1 MCRFLAYLG
10 PDVSLESLL
19 LAPPWSLLRQS
30 YEPRFMKR
38 GRVNADGFG
47 AGWYDFGVREE
58 PALYRRAT
66 PIWSDRTFASIAGL
80 AHSGAILA
88 AVRNATAPSATEES
102 NTAPYVSGRWL
113 FAHNGEVAG
122 FASGGR
128 RMLLAGVSDRRAAEI
143 AGSTDSEVLFAMV
156 LDRIDAGEAP
166 AIALSGVVGA
176 VMGSTGGRLN
186 MVLTDGHSI
195 AATACGDS
203 LYVHEEAPGVVVA
216 SEPYDDRAGWREV
229 PDGSVI
235 EAREHAI
242 PGELRIG
249 GMSR

>member
-30 YEPRFMKR
+30 YEPRFMKH

-88 AVRNATAPSATEES
+88 AVRNATVPSPTEES
-102 NTAPYVSGRWL
+102 NTPPYASGRWL
-113 FAHNGEVAG
+113 FAHNGEVTG
-122 FASGGR
+122 FTSAGR
-128 RMLLAGVSDRRAAEI
+128 RLLLQAISDRRAAEI
-143 AGSTDSEVLFAMV
+143 GGSADSEVLFAMV
-156 LDRIDAGEAP
+156 LDRIAAGAAP
-166 AIALSGVVGA
+166 AAALSRVVGA
-176 VMGSTGGRLN
+176 VSRP
-186 MVLTDGHSI
+186 S
-195 AATACGDS
+195 
-203 LYVHEEAPGVVVA
+203 
-216 SEPYDDRAGWREV
+216 GWRL
-229 PDGSVI
+229 DLGQT
-235 EAREHAI
+235 ARRTI
-242 PGELRIG
+242 PAPRRGVYVYPQELPAG
-249 GMSR
+249 

>member
-66 PIWSDRTFASIAGL
+66 PS
-80 AHSGAILA
+80 
-88 AVRNATAPSATEES
+88 PTEES
-102 NTAPYVSGRWL
+102 NTPPYASGRWL

-128 RMLLAGVSDRRAAEI
+128 RMLLAGVSDLRAAEI
-143 AGSTDSEVLFAMV
+143 AGS
-156 LDRIDAGEAP
+156 
-166 AIALSGVVGA
+166 
-176 VMGSTGGRLN
+176 
-186 MVLTDGHSI
+186 
-195 AATACGDS
+195 
-203 LYVHEEAPGVVVA
+203 
-216 SEPYDDRAGWREV
+216 
-229 PDGSVI
+229 
-235 EAREHAI
+235 
-242 PGELRIG
+242 
-249 GMSR
+249 

>member
-1 MCRFLAYLG
+1 MCRLLAYLG

-30 YEPRFMKR
+30 YEPRFMRR

-47 AGWYDFGVREE
+47 AGWYDFGVRAE

-66 PIWSDRTFASIAGL
+66 PMWSDRTFASMAGL

-88 AVRNATAPSATEES
+88 AVRNATAPSPTEES
-102 NTAPYVSGRWL
+102 NTPPFTSGRWL

-122 FASGGR
+122 FARGGR
-128 RMLLAGVSDRRAAEI
+128 RTLLQTISDRRAAEI
-143 AGSTDSEVLFAMV
+143 GGSADSEVLFAMV
-156 LDRIDAGEAP
+156 LDRLDAGASP
-166 AIALSGVVGA
+166 AGALSDVVGA
-176 VMGSTGGRLN
+176 VMESTGGRLN
-186 MVLTDGHSI
+186 MVLTDGHTV

-203 LYVHEEAPGVVVA
+203 LYVQEDAPGFVVA
-216 SEPYDDRAGWREV
+216 SEPYDDRPGWREV
-229 PDGSVI
+229 ADGSVI
-235 EAREHAI
+235 EATEGGS
-242 PGELRIG
+242 PLKLRIG

>member
-1 MCRFLAYLG
+1 VCRFLAYLG
-10 PDVSLESLL
+10 PDVSLESRL

-47 AGWYDFGVREE
+47 VGWYDLRVREE

-80 AHSGAILA
+80 AHSGAVLA
-88 AVRNATAPSATEES
+88 AVRNATAPSVTEES
-102 NTAPYVSGRWL
+102 NTPPYISGRWL

-122 FASGGR
+122 YASGGR
-128 RMLLAGVSDRRAAEI
+128 RTLLLEISDRRADQI
-143 AGSTDSEVLFAMV
+143 AGSADSEVLFAMV
-156 LDRIDAGEAP
+156 LDRIDAGAGP
-166 AIALSGVVGA
+166 AAALSDVVGT

-186 MVLTDGHSI
+186 MVLTDGHTI

-203 LYVHEEAPGVVVA
+203 LYVQEEAPGVVVA
-216 SEPYDDRAGWREV
+216 SEPYDDAEGWREV

-235 EAREHAI
+235 ETTGHGAPHR
-242 PGELRIG
+242 LRIG

>member
-10 PDVSLESLL
+10 PDVSLESVLL
-19 LAPPWSLLRQS
+19 TPSWSLLRQS

-47 AGWYDFGVREE
+47 AGWYDSRVRPE

-80 AHSGAILA
+80 AHSGAIVA
-88 AVRNATAPSATEES
+88 AVRNATAPSPAEES
-102 NTAPYVSGRWL
+102 NTPPFTSGRWL

-122 FASGGR
+122 YASGGR
-128 RMLLAGVSDRRAAEI
+128 RALLQGVSDRRAAEI
-143 AGSTDSEVLFAMV
+143 GGTADSEVLFAMV
-156 LDRIDAGEAP
+156 LDRIDAGASP
-166 AIALSGVVGA
+166 AGALAGVVSA
-176 VMGSTGGRLN
+176 VMESTGGRLN
-186 MVLTDGHSI
+186 MVLTDGRTI

-203 LYVHEEAPGVVVA
+203 LFVHEDAPGFVVA
-216 SEPYDDRAGWREV
+216 SEPYDERPGWREV

-235 EAREHAI
+235 ETPE
-242 PGELRIG
+242 PGSPAKLSIK

>member
-1 MCRFLAYLG
+1 VCRFLAYLG

-47 AGWYDFGVREE
+47 AGWYDLGVRAE

-88 AVRNATAPSATEES
+88 AVRNATAPSPTEES
-102 NTAPYVSGRWL
+102 NTPPFASGPWL
-113 FAHNGEVAG
+113 FAHNGEVTG
-122 FASGGR
+122 FAGGGR
-128 RMLLAGVSDRRAAEI
+128 RTLLAGISDRRAAGI
-143 AGSTDSEVLFAMV
+143 AGSADSEVLFAMV
-156 LDRIDAGEAP
+156 LDRIDAGAP
-166 AIALSGVVGA
+166 PAAALCSVVGA
-176 VMGSTGGRLN
+176 VMESTGGRLN
-186 MVLTDGHSI
+186 MVLTNGRTI

-203 LYVHEEAPGVVVA
+203 LYVHDEAPAFVVA
-216 SEPYDDRAGWREV
+216 SEPYDDREGWREV

-235 EAREHAI
+235 EVPE
-242 PGELRIG
+242 PGTPHRLRIG

>member
-1 MCRFLAYLG
+1 MCRLLAYLG
-10 PDVSLESLL
+10 PDTSLASVI
-19 LAPPWSLLRQS
+19 LAPPFSLLRQS
-30 YEPRFMKR
+30 YEPRLQHR

-66 PIWSDRTFASIAGL
+66 PIWSDRSFASIAGL
-80 AHSGAILA
+80 VYSGAILA
-88 AVRNATAPSATEES
+88 AVRNATAPSPTEES
-102 NTAPYVSGRWL
+102 NTPPYASGRWL

-122 FASGGR
+122 YASGGR
-128 RMLLAGVSDRRAAEI
+128 RMLLQAISDRRAAEI
-143 AGSTDSEVLFAMV
+143 GGSADSEVLFAMV
-156 LDRIDAGEAP
+156 LDRIDAGAVP
-166 AIALSGVVGA
+166 AAALTDVVGA

-186 MVLTDGHSI
+186 MVLTDGHTI

-203 LYVHEEAPGVVVA
+203 LYVQEEAPGVVVA

-235 EAREHAI
+235 ETEPTI
-242 PGELRIG
+242 PGKLRIG
-249 GMSR
+249 GMPR